1 MAADVRFD
9 RTPAKNFAFVAAMK
23 TIRFLFFLCLVFVP
37 RIACGDD
44 SLLCLKETA
53 RREREDNIQTNL
65 LSAIAL
71 VESGRYS
78 KEYPSGIAWPWTVTA
93 EGRGGFYPSKKEAAA
108 AVRGLQ
114 AQGVANID
122 VGCMQINLKYHPEAF
137 KSIEEALSPS
147 ANIAYAATF
156 LKRHY
161 EETKSWGI
169 AATRYHSKTDNKAL
183 RYEDKLLDAWKRLTK
198 YGNPA
203 AAEIRATQKDVS
215 RRALR
220 DVKKRIREET
230 KEKKAETSA
239 EPKAKR
245 ILPGSP
251 ESKALADQW
260 RKAKLEEYM
269 ARKKAEAKK
278 LYGDAPV
285 FEEAVLQKD

>member
-1 MAADVRFD
+1 MKTLLFL
-9 RTPAKNFAFVAAMK
+9 FAF
-23 TIRFLFFLCLVFVP
+23 FLFFSP
-37 RIACGDD
+37 RAAFCDD
-44 SLLCLKETA
+44 ALLCLKETA
-53 RREREDNIQTNL
+53 RRERADGIQTNL

-93 EGRGGFYPSKKEAAA
+93 EGKGGFYPSKKEAVA
-108 AVRGLQ
+108 AVRELQ
-114 AQGVANID
+114 AKGIENID
-122 VGCMQINLKYHPEAF
+122 VGCMQINLKYHPDAF
-137 KSIEEALSPS
+137 DGVEEALTPS
-147 ANIAYAATF
+147 ANIAYAAEF
-156 LKRHY
+156 LKRNY

-203 AAEIRATQKDVS
+203 AAEIRATQKDMS
-215 RRALR
+215 RRAVR
-220 DVKKRIREET
+220 EVRKRIRENQKKQ
-230 KEKKAETSA
+230 KESPSDSKK
-239 EPKAKR
+239 K
-245 ILPGSP
+245 IQPGSP

-278 LYGDAPV
+278 LYGDGPV
-285 FEEAVLQKD
+285 FEEVLPKKN